1 MTLSDDDDLWTPGS
15 GERHAISFVTRR
27 DVFDYIPVRPASPG
41 SARWMSCPSFGR
53 LYDLDSLPSD
63 RQPVPHCHGGHP
75 PAPHQQRRLGG
86 RLDLRGSA
94 FEAGGAVP
102 DDALLEFLVQMVHP
116 VVRPDAAESAEIVR
130 ALNDLL
136 RPDGWRLAPSGDISG
151 RPIYAPLRLGEG
163 GGAVLRLAHEAAT
176 RIDSAYIS
184 RQVTRME
191 EAMST
196 TPELAIGTAK
206 DFVEAICKTV
216 LDGLNESYAK
226 NDDLPALVKKTT
238 KALRVSRDDIDDT
251 TPAAETI
258 RRMLSSLAQIAQGTA
273 ELRNASAPDMADQA
287 RRSAVCNQ
295 GTRVLRW
302 VPPRR
307 SESSSLTVTSASD
320 RRTRHSERPWRP
332 PDRSLKTALSSS
344 PAVRLV

>member
-1 MTLSDDDDLWTPGS
+1 MILTLSDDDDLWTPGS
-15 GERHAISFVTRR
+15 GGRTISFVTRR
-27 DVFDYIPVRPASPG
+27 DVFDYIRTSGFSWFGQMDELP
-41 SARWMSCPSFGR
+41 FLGR
-53 LYDLDSLPSD
+53 LYDLDSLPSTD
-63 RQPVPHCHGGHP
+63 NRFRTATGDIRQHRINNDDWEDDWIFTDP
-75 PAPHQQRRLGG
+75 RLKLASG
-86 RLDLRGSA
+86 
-94 FEAGGAVP
+94 P

-191 EAMST
+191 EAIESD
-196 TPELAIGTAK
+196 PELAIGTAK

-273 ELRNASAPDMADQA
+273 ELRNAYGTGHGRSGKTVSGLQSRHA
-287 RRSAVCNQ
+287 RLAV
-295 GTRVLRW
+295 GAAETLGVFLFD
-302 VPPRR
+302 
-307 SESSSLTVTSASD
+307 SY
-320 RRTRHSERPWRP
+320 ER
-332 PDRSLKTALSSS
+332 LGS
-344 PAVRLV
+344 PNST